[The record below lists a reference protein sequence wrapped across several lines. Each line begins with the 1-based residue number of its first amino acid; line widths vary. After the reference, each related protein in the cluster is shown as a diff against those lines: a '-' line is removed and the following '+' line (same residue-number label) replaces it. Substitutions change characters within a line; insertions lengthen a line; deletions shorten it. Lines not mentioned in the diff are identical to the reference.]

1 MGGGQQTT
9 VTMVAFCGAVAALLM
24 WIVGFFLPEFAMSA
38 PAGVESI
45 LSTIFVGLLTYFLPA
60 WGANGN
66 GNGNGPPPSQSGFAL
81 VKLLAVLLSLSIAI
95 AIALV
100 GCAGTRQ
107 AYDAADSIDEQ
118 AFVTAEL
125 YAAWRDEARELIDA
139 GGLTP
144 GEAQQL
150 RAMDG
155 RVTPA
160 VLELAPLAQAVR
172 AARTAAN
179 EAALQQALADASVA
193 IAEFINAVKEARQ

>member
-1 MGGGQQTT
+1 MSD
-9 VTMVAFCGAVAALLM
+9 VTCERVDELAGAYALGAVDADEERA
-24 WIVGFFLPEFAMSA
+24 ISEH
-38 PAGVESI
+38 
-45 LSTIFVGLLTYFLPA
+45 
-60 WGANGN
+60 
-66 GNGNGPPPSQSGFAL
+66 L
-81 VKLLAVLLSLSIAI
+81 VS
-95 AIALV
+95 
-100 GCAGTRQ
+100 CDRPHT
-107 AYDAADSIDEQ
+107 
-118 AFVTAEL
+118 
-125 YAAWRDEARELIDA
+125 EARELIDA